1 MSQSGLAA
9 AAERK
14 SSSQSKVWHSFDY
27 RALYEMKIV
36 RNITLTP
43 EAEEFI
49 EQRYIEPDVAS
60 YSELQ
65 FMLRF
70 ILVIAYKDADGK
82 IMEGETVG
90 YKLSRSPVSSL
101 SDSVISSFDSG
112 RKFFAVEFNAD
123 GEKYDADAHY
133 TIEHFDDINYIIKLP
148 SEANGRDTAEE

>member
-1 MSQSGLAA
+1 MAAAA

-14 SSSQSKVWHSFDY
+14 SSSRSKVWHSFDY
-27 RALYEMKIV
+27 GALCEMKLV

-49 EQRYIEPDVAS
+49 KQRYIEPDVAS

-65 FMLRF
+65 FMPRF
-70 ILVIAYKDADGK
+70 IWVIAYKDADGK

-90 YKLSRSPVSSL
+90 YKLSRSPVSFL
-101 SDSVISSFDSG
+101 ADSVIASFDGG

-148 SEANGRDTAEE
+148 SEANERNA